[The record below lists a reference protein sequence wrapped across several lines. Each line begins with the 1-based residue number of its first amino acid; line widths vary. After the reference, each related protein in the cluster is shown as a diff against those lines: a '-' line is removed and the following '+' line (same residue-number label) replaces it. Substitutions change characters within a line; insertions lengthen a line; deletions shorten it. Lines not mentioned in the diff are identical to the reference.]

1 MRTISEETDKN
12 VLVLALPRVSLRG
25 HLGSGNDLFVL
36 IPPYSG
42 LLLSF
47 LSDMTAIADP
57 FLGPGTPLLGPGT
70 PHFARARG
78 ALGAAARD
86 AMHVWISRAKRV
98 FQV

>member
-57 FLGPGTPLLGPGT
+57 FLGPGTP
-70 PHFARARG
+70 HFARARG

-86 AMHVWISRAKRV
+86 AMHDWISRAKRV

>member
-12 VLVLALPRVSLRG
+12 VLVLALPRVSLRS

-57 FLGPGTPLLGPGT
+57 FLGPGTP
-70 PHFARARG
+70 HFAR

-86 AMHVWISRAKRV
+86 AMHDWISRAKRV